1 MRSERSQFCE
11 TFSLRDLLLKE
22 TSFLTEKIFKLNL
35 DFAPN
40 SVFQY
45 VTIKVKALNM
55 TGKVMIQIIDSSD
68 KMMYSEV
75 SAEKSFLALI
85 NAAVSHE
92 LRNPL
97 SSLIGQIEQIQ
108 DYFDAFNQLLGQI
121 KDEKILVSL
130 KNFQTGIEQSC
141 SKMFS
146 ASKFIDF
153 FVHDILDYTLLN
165 KDQKNFI
172 KNPKVVNIM
181 DAIDEIVNSHTPRL
195 VVNNRG

>member
-11 TFSLRDLLLKE
+11 TFSLRELLFKE

-35 DFAPN
+35 DVAPN
-40 SVFQY
+40 SVFSY

-97 SSLIGQIEQIQ
+97 SSLIGQIEQIK

-121 KDEKILVSL
+121 KDEKILVPL
-130 KNFQTGIEQSC
+130 
-141 SKMFS
+141 
-146 ASKFIDF
+146 
-153 FVHDILDYTLLN
+153 
-165 KDQKNFI
+165 
-172 KNPKVVNIM
+172 
-181 DAIDEIVNSHTPRL
+181 
-195 VVNNRG
+195 